1 MRPFVLGTTGGVA
14 IERNFLETTKKVSVT
29 PPKKMNIYGIQTK
42 IRNEGKKAISKCNM
56 VKI

>member
-14 IERNFLETTKKVSVT
+14 IGLNFLGTTKKVSVT

-42 IRNEGKKAISKCNM
+42 RKKGKKPFLSAIWSKFR
-56 VKI
+56 